1 MFGPKQQLKD
11 TPLRDKDPFVAR
23 GLEPRK
29 GLEPRMLLDD
39 QLSDP
44 ADHVCGATDLLIQGL
59 VDRLPGP
66 DSIWSLDSRAKW
78 LRTAASIFGLVYK
91 TSDGEDREINIVFS
105 EEEAANQARAGLLA
119 AEPKEI
125 STSVGEPSRF
135 RGRD

>member
-1 MFGPKQQLKD
+1 MFAPKQQPKG

-23 GLEPRK
+23 GLEPRE

-44 ADHVCGATDLLIQGL
+44 ADDVCGTTDLLIKGL

-66 DSIWSLDSRAKW
+66 DSIWSLDKRAKW
-78 LRTAASIFGLVYK
+78 LRTAVSIFGLVYK
-91 TSDGEDREINIVFS
+91 TSDGEDREISIVFS
-105 EEEAANQARAGLLA
+105 KEEAANQARAGLLA

-125 STSVGEPSRF
+125 SSTN
-135 RGRD
+135 